1 MAEMGLGGSTPQV
14 NHGGETPGSKRLFFS
29 VRDIALIKDKT
40 VHKGYGVLKA
50 GQIMAL
56 DAATANLVPYVPTTT
71 PAHKE
76 QRTGNVFL
84 VADQVSGAAI
94 CYVAKGE
101 GAKFTVGQ
109 SLILVNDNA
118 GTAVLHDGGAIT
130 EIDTTTFPHM
140 DKITFTTVTAVATFT
155 VARFAN
161 VYVKTHTSTPFS
173 KAVYLLDKDI
183 FTGVGATAK
192 GAITSVVISNAILY
206 TASLIDLDTA
216 AATALG
222 TISDGAHTILK

>member
-14 NHGGETPGSKRLFFS
+14 NHGGEYPGQKRLFFS
-29 VRDIALIKDKT
+29 LREIALIKDKA

-50 GQIMAL
+50 GQIMAV
-56 DAATANLVPYVPTTT
+56 DPATATLVPYVPTTT

-84 VADQVSGAAI
+84 VADQVNGSAI

-101 GAKFTVGQ
+101 AAKFTVGQ
-109 SLILVNDNA
+109 SLILVNDNS

-130 EIDTTTFPHM
+130 AIDTTTFPHM
-140 DKITFTTVTAVATFT
+140 DKITFTTATSVATFT

-161 VYVKTHTSTPFS
+161 IYVKTHASTPFTN
-173 KAVYLLDKDI
+173 AVYVLDKDI
-183 FTGVGATAK
+183 FTGTGADAK
-192 GAITSVVISNAILY
+192 GASTSVVISNAILY
-206 TASLIDLDTA
+206 TASLIDFDTA
-216 AATALG
+216 AATDMS
-222 TISDGAHTILK
+222 TITDGAHTIFK